1 MVSFFGRSTLDTV
14 TEMNPCVPGSFEG
27 KESAPRVKDVERP
40 RFDPEARPLVSVVI
54 VNYDSGAYL
63 VDCVRSLV
71 NSTYPNLELIV
82 VDNASDDDSVTRVE
96 ALYEHVEVIR
106 NPVNVGYSKASN
118 IGIANANG
126 EFVVIMNPD
135 IVVDRDWLNGLLDAA
150 HRHPRAAF
158 FQPKI
163 LLMDDPHI
171 LNSAGNMIHIAGFGI
186 CRGIGTLDSE
196 RFQAESQI
204 CYASGACVLARLEG
218 LLEIGPMEELF
229 FAYGEDKDW
238 GWRALMMEWQSV
250 YVPSSRILHKWSPS
264 LGRSPEKFYFLEFE
278 RLLSIW
284 KNYSKRTL
292 ILLTPIFLV
301 VEISVLLYALARG
314 WLGEKIRSYAD
325 LVRMRCVI
333 SEKRTIIQN
342 HRRVP
347 DRFLVNRFVTKFEHP
362 YVGRVGFVL
371 DRLISIIFTHVRD
384 SI

>member
-1 MVSFFGRSTLDTV
+1 
-14 TEMNPCVPGSFEG
+14 MNPHVPGSFEG
-27 KESAPRVKDVERP
+27 KESGARVKDLERP
-40 RFDPEARPLVSVVI
+40 RPDQRARPLVSVVI
-54 VNYDSGAYL
+54 VNYNSGAYL

-71 NSTYPNLELIV
+71 NSTYQNLELIV
-82 VDNASDDDSVTRVE
+82 VDNASDDDSVSRVE
-96 ALYEHVEVIR
+96 AIYKQVEVIR
-106 NPVNVGYSKASN
+106 NPVNVGYSKAAN
-118 IGIANANG
+118 VGIARARG

-135 IVVDRDWLNGLLDAA
+135 IVVDPDWLSDLLDAA
-150 HRHPRAAF
+150 QRHPRAAF

-171 LNSAGNMIHIAGFGI
+171 LNSAGNMIHIAGFGV

-196 RFQAESQI
+196 RFQAESEI
-204 CYASGACVLARLEG
+204 CYASGACLLARLEG
-218 LLEIGPMEELF
+218 LREIGLLEELF

-238 GWRALMMEWQSV
+238 GWRGMMMGWQSV

-278 RLLSIW
+278 RILSIW
-284 KNYSKRTL
+284 KNYSKRAF
-292 ILLTPIFLV
+292 ILLTPTFLV

-325 LVRMRCVI
+325 LVRMRRII
-333 SEKRTIIQN
+333 SEKRAIIQSN
-342 HRRVP
+342 RRVP

-362 YVGRVGFVL
+362 YVGRVGVVL
-371 DRLISIIFTHVRD
+371 DRLVSIIFTLVRD